1 MKRCA
6 EIFRIVI
13 VSPETVTLLIICMIM
28 LYFPK
33 PFEFIG
39 EKFESSI
46 KLWEYIPVIP
56 IAVFAFAISLSFQLH
71 APVNDANRE
80 LYDWDM
86 YWALKYRI
94 VALLVWT
101 ALSAL
106 CSMSIWLIN
115 THLSRTIVGA
125 LFIGSLAVSFVAA
138 ATGIL
143 ALFTLKEILTK

>member
-1 MKRCA
+1 M
-6 EIFRIVI
+6 I
-13 VSPETVTLLIICMIM
+13 VSPETVTLLLVYTIM

-39 EKFESSI
+39 GKFESNV

-56 IAVFAFAISLSFQLH
+56 IAVFAFAIGLSFQLH
-71 APVNDANRE
+71 APVKDANRE
-80 LYDWDM
+80 LYDWDKH
-86 YWALKYRI
+86 WALKYRI

-101 ALSAL
+101 ALSVL
-106 CSMSIWLIN
+106 CSMSIWLLN
-115 THLSRTIVGA
+115 TDLPLTIVGA

-143 ALFTLKEILTK
+143 ALFMLREILTK